1 MTINEYL
8 QKLNVKFL
16 SEYSWE
22 EIEHRLNTYFKFI
35 VVRDPLKRF
44 LSAYKDK
51 FEKRGHAAILFDRY
65 KTFINKANGITD
77 IHSDRNISFPEF
89 TKYVTDV
96 YKESLKFV
104 HNSTFNGI
112 NMDMLDPGSEFF
124 ERNTVNRTHAEGVIQ
139 GTEKTHL
146 KGLRLLD
153 VHWAR
158 YSSMCHP
165 CLVNYDYIANLDTLE
180 DDAPF
185 ILKQLG
191 FTGDPL
197 NFISEKH
204 PKTTDSKEI
213 KYYGQLTTQQ
223 IDTLKTIYKNDL
235 KLFGFE

>member
-1 MTINEYL
+1 MTIDELL

-16 SEYSWE
+16 SEYNWE
-22 EIEHRLNTYFKFI
+22 EIQHRLNTYFKFI

-51 FEKRGHAAILFDRY
+51 FEKRGHAALLFNLY
-65 KTFINKANGITD
+65 KTFINKVNGISD
-77 IHSDRNISFPEF
+77 VHSDRTISFPEF
-89 TKYVTDV
+89 TKYVINV
-96 YKESLKFV
+96 YKESLKLV
-104 HNSTFNGI
+104 NNLTLDGI
-112 NMDMLDPGSEFF
+112 NMDMLDSGSQFF
-124 ERNTVNRTHAEGVIQ
+124 DTHIVNRSYAESVIL

-180 DDAPF
+180 DDAPV

-191 FTGDPL
+191 FTGDPPKL
-197 NFISEKH
+197 ISEKH
-204 PKTTDSKEI
+204 PKTTNSKEI
-213 KYYGQLTTQQ
+213 KYYGQLTTEQ
-223 IDTLKTIYKNDL
+223 IDTLKIIYKNDL